1 MSDGLESAI
10 AQAERRVRA
19 LKRQIARDE
28 RSIEKAL
35 ARAARAEA
43 NVERWWFG
51 KGGPERLLVSLGA
64 TMRRAF
70 SRLRATAA
78 AAWTGVRRST

>member
-1 MSDGLESAI
+1 MSGELATAI

-64 TMRRAF
+64 TVRRTL
-70 SRLRATAA
+70 SRLRAIAA
-78 AAWTGVRRST
+78 AAWPGARKST